1 MQTMNQNQT
10 PSFQDAP
17 YAFDQAIAAGRL
29 SANPKDANYAGHYM
43 YMGTTN
49 GKDAFKHI
57 NTRQYLG

>member
-17 YAFDQAIAAGRL
+17 FAFDQAIADGRL
-29 SANPKDANYAGHYM
+29 SADRNAPNYAGRYM

-49 GKDAFKHI
+49 GKDAFKNI
-57 NTRQYLG
+57 NTRQYLA